1 MQSTPFQTHTPKPF
15 VGPSAGALTAE
26 TLGGAHQSLVDE
38 PSKQGFVSM
47 LNAFRPS
54 GGTARG
60 DELANLLQDRQKAD
74 YVSLARL
81 ISTGRI
87 FSFRW
92 RENFWVPMFQFD
104 LDDLTIKPQPQK
116 VASEL
121 AGVLDDW
128 SLARWF
134 AEPHPA
140 LHGERPV
147 DCMDLYAADV
157 LSAARADRWSIA
169 G

>member
-1 MQSTPFQTHTPKPF
+1 MQTTPFEVSATDLF
-15 VGPSAGALTAE
+15 VADKSKALVPHAPGASHRA
-26 TLGGAHQSLVDE
+26 LVDE
-38 PSKQGFVSM
+38 PSKEGFVSM

-60 DELANLLQDRQKAD
+60 DELANLLQDRARGE

-81 ISTGRI
+81 ISTGRL

-92 RENFWVPMFQFD
+92 RESFWVPMFQFD
-104 LDDLTIKPQPQK
+104 PDDLTIKPQPQK
-116 VASEL
+116 VVSEL

-140 LHGERPV
+140 LRGERPV
-147 DCMDLYAADV
+147 DCIERYAADV
-157 LSAARADRWSIA
+157 LSAARADRWVML